1 METTKDAEMA
11 AENDKREVVKR
22 DNTRQ
27 PFDKQKLYNRL
38 NHLIEDLDKTYVTID
53 EVVNKVASGVYD
65 GKKI

>member
-53 EVVNKVASGVYD
+53 DVVDKVASGVYD

>member
-38 NHLIEDLDKTYVTID
+38 NRLIEDLDKTYVTID
-53 EVVNKVASGVYD
+53 DVVDKVASGVYD

>member
-11 AENDKREVVKR
+11 AETGIQRVVKR

-38 NHLIEDLDKTYVTID
+38 NRLIEDLDKTYVTID
-53 EVVNKVASGVYD
+53 DVVDKVASGVYD

>member
-11 AENDKREVVKR
+11 AETGIQRVVKR

-53 EVVNKVASGVYD
+53 DVVNKVASGVYD